1 MSKVGNPSWQ
11 KGQSGNPGGRTKK
24 EHRIKKLALARC
36 AWALR
41 RLGEIAA
48 QNEDLKSAVS
58 ACMGILAYGIGKPV
72 QSIDISAKDGSLA
85 DMFRAAVRSANGMT
99 PEAPE
104 EPGERTS
111 TH

>member
-1 MSKVGNPSWQ
+1 MSKVGNPAWQ
-11 KGQSGNPGGRTKK
+11 KGTSGNPGGRTN
-24 EHRIKKLALARC
+24 RYYGLKKLAEIKC
-36 AWALR
+36 PGALR
-41 RLGEIAA
+41 RLA
-48 QNEDLKSAVS
+48 QIMNQDDDLKAACSA
-58 ACMGILAYGIGKPV
+58 AMGILAYGMGKPV
-72 QSIDISAKDGSLA
+72 QAIDISAKDGSLA